1 MRLRHVARL
10 IATLGAVA
18 LITVA
23 FVAGRLMRSRA
34 PDRALDSMLAS
45 IPASMVHANDFRWT
59 QMKNGQKQWELTA
72 REGTYSEDRTRVI
85 LDLATLRAWA
95 QDGHQMVLHAA
106 EGVLDWP
113 AIKSNEPICV
123 EA

>member
-85 LDLATLRAWA
+85 LDLATLRAWRKTA
-95 QDGHQMVLHAA
+95 IKWCCMRPR
-106 EGVLDWP
+106 ECWTWP
-113 AIKSNEPICV
+113 AIKSNEPI
-123 EA
+123 